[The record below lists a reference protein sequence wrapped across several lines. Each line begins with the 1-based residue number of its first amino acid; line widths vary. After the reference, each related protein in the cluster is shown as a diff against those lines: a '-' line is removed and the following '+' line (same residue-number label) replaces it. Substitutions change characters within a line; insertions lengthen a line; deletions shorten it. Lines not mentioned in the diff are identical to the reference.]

1 MAGPSTK
8 PGSADFAP
16 WADADAEPFVQIEAV
31 TKTFGDAVAVNR
43 LDLDIYKGEFFS
55 LLGPSGCGKTTLLR
69 MIAGFETPSEG
80 RILIDGTDM
89 TAVPA
94 YDRPVNM
101 VFQNYALFPHMTV
114 AQNIAFGLKQDG
126 VAKAEIRDRVD
137 EVLALVRLTDFHK
150 RKPDQMSGGQRQRV
164 ALARAL
170 VKRPKILLLDEPLA
184 ALDKKLREETQ
195 FELVNIQEKIGVT
208 FIMVTHDQEEAMTM
222 STRIAVMDAG
232 VIEQVGTPYEI
243 YEFPATSIVA
253 NFVGVANTLWGTV
266 EALTDEGAV
275 IDVAGLDLPVHVA
288 QHGPLVVGSPVSVML
303 RPEKIAVTKAKPD
316 TDHNLASGVVKEIA
330 YLGDMS
336 IYHVE
341 MDDGE
346 RMEVSLTNARHNLD
360 ERPSW
365 EDRVWLSFHPANAVV
380 LSQ

>member
-1 MAGPSTK
+1 MTGPSTK

-16 WADADAEPFVQIEAV
+16 WADPDAEPFVRIEAV

-43 LDLDIYKGEFFS
+43 LDLEIYRGELFS

-80 RILIDGTDM
+80 RILIDGIDM
-89 TAVPA
+89 TRVPP
-94 YDRPVNM
+94 YERPVNM
-101 VFQNYALFPHMTV
+101 VFQTYALFPHMSV

-126 VAKAEIRDRVD
+126 VPKGEIRDRVD
-137 EVLALVRLTDFHK
+137 EVLSLVRLLDFHK

-222 STRIAVMDAG
+222 STRMAVMDVG

-243 YEFPATSIVA
+243 YEFPATSVVA

-266 EALTDEGAV
+266 DALTDEGVV
-275 IDVAGLDLPVHVA
+275 IDCAGITAPVHVE
-288 QHGPLVVGSPVSVML
+288 QHGPLIAGAPVSVML
-303 RPEKIAVTKAKPD
+303 RPEKIAVTKTRPD
-316 TDHNLASGVVKEIA
+316 TDHNLMSGTVKEIA

-341 MDDGE
+341 IETGE
-346 RMEVSLTNARHNLD
+346 RLEVSLTNARHNLE

-365 EDRVWLSFHPANAVV
+365 EDKVWLSFHPANAVV